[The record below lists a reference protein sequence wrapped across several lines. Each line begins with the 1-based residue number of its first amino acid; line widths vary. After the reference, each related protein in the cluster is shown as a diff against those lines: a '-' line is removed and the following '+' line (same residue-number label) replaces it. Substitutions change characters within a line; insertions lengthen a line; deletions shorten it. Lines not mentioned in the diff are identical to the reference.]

1 MSERY
6 YGKRL
11 TSREALSMQVGR
23 VSPQMLGR
31 RQRENKQ
38 WEWSFSKI
46 EAQIKSIRVYK
57 K

>member
-1 MSERY
+1 
-6 YGKRL
+6 
-11 TSREALSMQVGR
+11 MQVGR
-23 VSPQMLGR
+23 VSPQILVR

-38 WEWSFSKI
+38 WGWSFSKI